1 MNDPRNEIVSVV
13 KSFCLAKSVSE
24 QRAAINRYF
33 TPDAGFLHPLCSVH
47 PGPGSRD
54 EIAGIYEWY
63 RDMSPDISLEVE
75 SFVYDESQATAYLNV
90 VQSFHIF
97 LSPFSARPARLLVKV
112 TLRKND
118 EDGKYYITQQEDY
131 YQPEEILH
139 LMLPFL
145 APPLSCIKRLAGS
158 ICGINAV
165 AFAYARGVARAGMEV
180 LGLNRR
186 QAKVN
191 HVHQE

>member
-1 MNDPRNEIVSVV
+1 MNDPRNEITSVV
-13 KSFCLAKSVSE
+13 KSLCLAKSISE
-24 QRAAINRYF
+24 QRAAIHRYF
-33 TPDAGFLHPLCSVH
+33 TPDAGFLHPLCTVR
-47 PGPGSRD
+47 PAPGSRD

-75 SFVYDESQATAYLNV
+75 SFVYDESQAVAYLNV
-90 VQSFHIF
+90 VQSFRIF

-112 TLRKND
+112 TLRKN
-118 EDGKYYITQQEDY
+118 EDGKYYIIQQEDY

-145 APPLSCIKRLAGS
+145 APPLTYIKRLAGS
-158 ICGINAV
+158 VCGINAV
-165 AFAYARGVARAGMEV
+165 AFMYARGLTRAGMEV

-186 QAKVN
+186 QDKVTD